1 MIIVVAMQIKLI
13 VENRDIYEI
22 DIARGQSFV
31 RIVLLIFNWCLLGS
45 RSNFSIHEIRNT
57 FFINDYPRFSIINE
71 LRNYKYKKLL
81 NLKEKSMNNGVL
93 LT

>member
-1 MIIVVAMQIKLI
+1 MIITVAMQIKLI

-45 RSNFSIHEIRNT
+45 RSNFSIHEIRST

-71 LRNYKYKKLL
+71 FSKYKKLL